1 MFALWAHTKRKDI
14 WKEACPW
21 HMSNLHPH
29 KKVNTLQG
37 CTDTSC
43 WLSFLLQLYGRCNSY
58 RHHPPVSLNRE
69 LSPFWKLSAHIQ
81 YLQNTSTSKRPYKG
95 ADEMMENY
103 MPLTLSA
110 GFLLSLLLF
119 QHRAETVL
127 IFNETR
133 LIMPVNSLCEE
144 HVSAVNRI
152 AHGLSVSD
160 WWMCSWA
167 CVAGQRLRGWGS
179 AAQFP
184 LRSHKTS
191 TSEDTAAE
199 RCRPPAAILLNPP
212 RTRTSLTSPFPSHM
226 LSKHFS
232 VH

>member
-1 MFALWAHTKRKDI
+1 MEGVIHTDITHQWALTENCLPSENYQPI
-14 WKEACPW
+14 
-21 HMSNLHPH
+21 
-29 KKVNTLQG
+29 
-37 CTDTSC
+37 
-43 WLSFLLQLYGRCNSY
+43 Y
-58 RHHPPVSLNRE
+58 
-69 LSPFWKLSAHIQ
+69 
-81 YLQNTSTSKRPYKG
+81 STSKIPQPVKDPIKERMRWWRIICRSRY
-95 ADEMMENY
+95 
-103 MPLTLSA
+103 
-110 GFLLSLLLF
+110 LLDFFYLCF
-119 QHRAETVL
+119 CFNTVL